1 MAVSIDTIF
10 FAAVLESCAPVVSTF
25 NLFSRLENTAGTLM
39 ILQVARFFL
48 QNYDLIKNGQHYNHL
63 MCW

>member
-39 ILQVARFFL
+39 ILQVARFFFTKL
-48 QNYDLIKNGQHYNHL
+48 RSYKERPTL
-63 MCW
+63 